1 MMLCNK
7 MYMNIYIDISV
18 ISRYLRSVYV
28 CIDIYVIQFC
38 TTVYPFDY
46 YQFIETLANWFWFS
60 IQLFML
66 Q

>member
-1 MMLCNK
+1 
-7 MYMNIYIDISV
+7 MY
-18 ISRYLRSVYV
+18 
-28 CIDIYVIQFC
+28 IDIYVIQFC

>member
-1 MMLCNK
+1 
-7 MYMNIYIDISV
+7 MY
-18 ISRYLRSVYV
+18 RYLYMYRYRYI